1 MGRFPA
7 NEANCARA
15 RSWVSHEVDGELSHF
30 ERVFLAAHLRRCGE
44 CAHFAED
51 LRSFTHLVRAAPL
64 EQPERTFEIPVR
76 RPARLRVVGR
86 IAIATAL
93 VALAGGLGVLA
104 GSNGGGPSAQTEP
117 VVGDVALANPQSAD
131 RELRDLRRVK
141 IEQPRER
148 VAPPGR
154 IGGNV

>member
-1 MGRFPA
+1 MGRFLA

-15 RSWVSHEVDGELSHF
+15 RSWVSHEVDGELSQF
-30 ERVFLAAHLRRCGE
+30 ERVFLAAHLRRCCE
-44 CAHFAED
+44 CTRFAED
-51 LRSFTHLVRAAPL
+51 VRSFTRLVRLAPL
-64 EQPERTFEIPVR
+64 EQPERAFGIAVR
-76 RPARLRVVGR
+76 RPARLRLTGR
-86 IAIATAL
+86 VAIATAL

-104 GSNGGGPSAQTEP
+104 GSNGGGSSAETAP
-117 VVGDVALANPQSAD
+117 AVGDVALAVPQSAD

-141 IEQPRER
+141 IQQPRER

>member
-1 MGRFPA
+1 MGRFLA
-7 NEANCARA
+7 NEASCARV

-44 CAHFAED
+44 CARFAED
-51 LRSFTHLVRAAPL
+51 VRSFTHLVRAAPL
-64 EQPERTFEIPVR
+64 EQPARTFEIPVR
-76 RPARLRVVGR
+76 RPARLRVTGR
-86 IAIATAL
+86 VAIATAL

-104 GSNGGGPSAQTEP
+104 GSNRGGPSSQAAPEIE
-117 VVGDVALANPQSAD
+117 DVALAIPKSAD
-131 RELRDLRRVK
+131 RELRDLRRIK

-148 VAPPGR
+148 VNPPGR